1 MGQFYKGTEATFLDD
16 KMYEAPYELMGQALA
31 KKDKEVETAA
41 KAKDELSALLEAKG
55 LKADDP
61 RLQEIIGGYTNQ
73 VGEISSGI
81 YGDAMNAATYMPKI
95 EDLKRKITS
104 DWKMGEVSKIQG
116 NLAAYNAWEEETKKQ
131 IDKAGNK
138 ISPQQWEL
146 LKAKKLQEFG
156 QGKGTNYQNPN
167 TYNTFTGE
175 AILEKKPSDVFI
187 DDMFK
192 EKVGKVKSISWDQDK
207 GLWEIKGERGTE
219 GWNDQDLKSA
229 YKASL
234 AADPNQLGAM
244 QQLNSLGVPGY
255 QEPLFD
261 EKGQLIV
268 DDTKNNAFLRELNYA
283 KEKYGIVNVKT
294 SDAQLMSDAG
304 KQEYAYGIKQRDV
317 EQPVGFSF
325 EDTDKHALTHDY
337 GTYSNTKKEIVASK
351 NQLFTTVANKLNLQG
366 GEARTKLAAQIGR
379 GDYSAFAGIPDS
391 EGYVEQFKQLFAKQ
405 QLQAETE
412 KDYSQWVKGR
422 QKNAKGEI
430 LTTVLAGG
438 KRKTVPVNPNSEAG
452 KAQLFNIYSKQPGY
466 QKNITSTYIADN
478 IQAGVGSKATIAIGK
493 TLNDLGG
500 NLSLNLHTAKNMNAV
515 YTTPDGKSN
524 VRLVPPGGD
533 KKYSKTGTYIDGKT
547 YKVDDKGNFVIPAL
561 DVDGNIQ
568 AQGLVNLGLATNLEY
583 VQPTTSADPTNPA
596 EAGEEGGGTTVSG
609 LTVNGKKSNLT
620 FKSGSARVVDRNVK
634 GKTAIAIPVTGGD
647 FSVIAT
653 IDASTI
659 QQPDLQRYINDPG
672 RKALQV
678 YNDWKT
684 SVPPVLTAVPVAK
697 GLTVGKSVSK
707 GWYVVSKNGEKMS
720 PAEAGKT
727 QEELMTLYYKKARQ
741 E

>member
-1 MGQFYKGTEATFLDD
+1 
-16 KMYEAPYELMGQALA
+16 
-31 KKDKEVETAA
+31 
-41 KAKDELSALLEAKG
+41 
-55 LKADDP
+55 
-61 RLQEIIGGYTNQ
+61 
-73 VGEISSGI
+73 
-81 YGDAMNAATYMPKI
+81 MNAI
-95 EDLKRKITS
+95 
-104 DWKMGEVSKIQG
+104 
-116 NLAAYNAWEEETKKQ
+116 
-131 IDKAGNK
+131 
-138 ISPQQWEL
+138 
-146 LKAKKLQEFG
+146 
-156 QGKGTNYQNPN
+156 
-167 TYNTFTGE
+167 
-175 AILEKKPSDVFI
+175 
-187 DDMFK
+187 
-192 EKVGKVKSISWDQDK
+192 
-207 GLWEIKGERGTE
+207 
-219 GWNDQDLKSA
+219 
-229 YKASL
+229 
-234 AADPNQLGAM
+234 
-244 QQLNSLGVPGY
+244 
-255 QEPLFD
+255 
-261 EKGQLIV
+261 
-268 DDTKNNAFLRELNYA
+268 
-283 KEKYGIVNVKT
+283 
-294 SDAQLMSDAG
+294 
-304 KQEYAYGIKQRDV
+304 
-317 EQPVGFSF
+317 
-325 EDTDKHALTHDY
+325 
-337 GTYSNTKKEIVASK
+337 
-351 NQLFTTVANKLNLQG
+351 
-366 GEARTKLAAQIGR
+366 
-379 GDYSAFAGIPDS
+379 
-391 EGYVEQFKQLFAKQ
+391 
-405 QLQAETE
+405 
-412 KDYSQWVKGR
+412 
-422 QKNAKGEI
+422 
-430 LTTVLAGG
+430 
-438 KRKTVPVNPNSEAG
+438 
-452 KAQLFNIYSKQPGY
+452 
-466 QKNITSTYIADN
+466 
-478 IQAGVGSKATIAIGK
+478 
-493 TLNDLGG
+493 
-500 NLSLNLHTAKNMNAV
+500 